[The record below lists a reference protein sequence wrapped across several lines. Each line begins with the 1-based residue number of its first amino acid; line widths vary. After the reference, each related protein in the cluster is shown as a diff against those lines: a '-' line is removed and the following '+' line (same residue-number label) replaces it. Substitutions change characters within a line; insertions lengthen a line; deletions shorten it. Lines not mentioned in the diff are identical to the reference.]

1 MNAKEL
7 LESLHQR
14 LVSFNAVER
23 KAAVLEF
30 KEKFAETAEAQ
41 TTETTCY
48 NLHCHTFFSF
58 NGYGYSPS
66 YLACWAKAERLF
78 AVGKIEFDGCEVS
91 GEGSLVDVKDLR
103 PIQLPSNVPA
113 AENPDFKPGTI
124 ALRGTKWTSESSLVV
139 SHAAAPAAAPSQ
151 KKISILESGNDWPE
165 GVVVATD
172 LPASW
177 ELK

>member
-30 KEKFAETAEAQ
+30 KEKFAQTPEAGQ
-41 TTETTCY
+41 PESRWY

-78 AVGKIEFDGCEVS
+78 AVGKIEFDVLDGADEFLDAARLLNLRAACGVESRVVIS
-91 GEGSLVDVKDLR
+91 ELADKVINSPGE
-103 PIQLPSNVPA
+103 
-113 AENPDFKPGTI
+113 PGI
-124 ALRGTKWTSESSLVV
+124 AYHLGIGFTS
-139 SHAAAPAAAPSQ
+139 A
-151 KKISILESGNDWPE
+151 
-165 GVVVATD
+165 
-172 LPASW
+172 
-177 ELK
+177 

>member
-30 KEKFAETAEAQ
+30 KEKFAETPEAQ

-78 AVGKIEFDGCEVS
+78 AVGKIEFDVLDGADEF
-91 GEGSLVDVKDLR
+91 LD
-103 PIQLPSNVPA
+103 A
-113 AENPDFKPGTI
+113 A
-124 ALRGTKWTSESSLVV
+124 
-139 SHAAAPAAAPSQ
+139 
-151 KKISILESGNDWPE
+151 
-165 GVVVATD
+165 
-172 LPASW
+172 
-177 ELK
+177 